1 MTDETV
7 KFKVGD
13 RVGAKAAVREQM
25 HNLCG
30 QPDWPWHW
38 PWHGHVINVGG
49 QSLVWVRD
57 HLGGEWGLPEH
68 ELEHV
73 D

>member
-1 MTDETV
+1 MSEQR
-7 KFKVGD
+7 FKVGD

-25 HNLCG
+25 HKYG
-30 QPDWPWHW
+30 DPDWPAY
-38 PWHGHVINVGG
+38 GHVVNVGG

-57 HLGGEWGLPEH
+57 HLGGEWGLPADS
-68 ELEHV
+68 LEYI